1 MLLAAKL
8 KYYCRSLTGSSA
20 FAFRKWSVHSHCGI
34 KCLEQ
39 SGIAEWLEQALYR
52 TLFDESR
59 TNTLISAGSNKNN
72 RNVATATFQFLLKVG
87 PAHPRHGYVEDQ
99 TFALGDTI
107 RREELFRRREG
118 LSCKTELRQQIG

>member
-1 MLLAAKL
+1 MPYLPERPHRRLDQLCTRAARAPRSGKHSYMLLAAKL

-20 FAFRKWSVHSHCGI
+20 FAFRKWSVHSHRGI

-72 RNVATATFQFLLKVG
+72 RNVATATF
-87 PAHPRHGYVEDQ
+87 
-99 TFALGDTI
+99 
-107 RREELFRRREG
+107 
-118 LSCKTELRQQIG
+118 